1 MTNKQK
7 GITAII
13 IASLG
18 FAFMSIFVKLSGDLP
33 VLQKA
38 IFRNA
43 VSMIIAFIM
52 VTKHKD
58 SYYGKKEN
66 RKLLLL
72 RSLFG
77 TLGVALYFYSIG
89 AITVSADANA
99 LNKLSS
105 FFLIFFSFI
114 FLKEKVKLKQIIAIA
129 IAFLGSL
136 LIIKPSFNIEIL
148 PYITSILAAICAGA
162 AYTVL
167 RSLGKK
173 EKYYTVVLFF
183 STFAVIVFLPF
194 VALNYH
200 PMTFTQTIYLLL
212 TGLGATVGQFGTT
225 IAYKYAPAKEISIF
239 NFFNVVFVALLAIP
253 MLGEIPD
260 YISVIGYFVIF
271 LAALY
276 MYKDKNNSI
285 PNKELADS

>member
-7 GITAII
+7 GILALI

-18 FAFMSIFVKLSGDLP
+18 FAFMSIFVKLSGDIP

-38 IFRNA
+38 IFRNM
-43 VSMIIAFIM
+43 VSMVIAFIM
-52 VTKHKD
+52 VTRSKG
-58 SYYGKKEN
+58 SYIGKKDN

-72 RSLFG
+72 RSVFG
-77 TLGVALYFYSIG
+77 TLGVSLFFYSIG
-89 AITVSADANA
+89 TIEVSADANA

-105 FFLIFFSFI
+105 FFLILFSFI
-114 FLKEKVKLKQIIAIA
+114 FLHEKVKLNQVITIL

-136 LIIKPSFNIEIL
+136 LIIKPSFNVEIV

-167 RSLGKK
+167 RSLGTK
-173 EKYYTVVLFF
+173 EKYYTVVFFF

-194 VALNYH
+194 VIMNYQ
-200 PMTFTQTIYLLL
+200 PMTNTQILYLLL
-212 TGLGATVGQFGTT
+212 TGIGATVGQFGTT

-239 NFFNVVFVALLAIP
+239 NYFNVVFVAIIAIP
-253 MLGEIPD
+253 MLQEYPD
-260 YISVIGYFVIF
+260 YISILGYLVIF
-271 LAALY
+271 LSAYY
-276 MYKDKNNSI
+276 MYKDNNRL
-285 PNKELADS
+285 KD